1 MSDFSKRIVVIGAG
15 SIGRRYVDNLVRLGY
30 KQIYVLRQTR
40 KVITNLNQAVNI
52 VTNWEDII
60 KLKPFAAFICN
71 PTSMHIDSAIRLAKA
86 GVHILVEKP
95 LSHSLER
102 ITELKE
108 ILIFQKVYL
117 HVGYMMRHHPA
128 FIDLNSLSQDQA
140 FGKLISIQSKWGEY
154 LPDWHPWEDYRT
166 SYAAK
171 KELGGGVSLTL
182 SHEID
187 LINWLVRSRV
197 EKWFVLK
204 NYSSNLEVDVE
215 SGAEIIL
222 KFKNGITANIH
233 LNFYEKCKE
242 RFIKLV
248 YENVTVLIDFVENSM
263 TIKNVGKKINY
274 SEYDR
279 NDLFI
284 SQINFFMMKIKT
296 FKKKDVLENINE
308 SLKIIKICNG

>member
-1 MSDFSKRIVVIGAG
+1 MSDFNKIIAVIGAG
-15 SIGRRYVDNLVRLGY
+15 SIGRRYIDNLVELGY
-30 KQIYVLRQTR
+30 EDIYVLRQTS
-40 KVITNLNQAVNI
+40 KEVNNLNQSVNI
-52 VTNWEDII
+52 ITNWDELI

-71 PTSMHIDSAIRLAKA
+71 PTSLHIESAIRLAKA
-86 GVHILVEKP
+86 GVHLLVEKP
-95 LSHSLER
+95 LSNSLDGIR
-102 ITELKE
+102 ELKE
-108 ILIFQKVYL
+108 ILISQKIYF
-117 HVGYMMRHHPA
+117 HVGYMMRHHPV
-128 FIDLNSLSQDQA
+128 FNDLNSISQNQE

-187 LINWLVRSRV
+187 LVNWLVKSKV
-197 EKWFVLK
+197 KKWFILK

-242 RFIKLV
+242 RFLKLV

-263 TIKNVGKKINY
+263 IIKNSGKKVHY
-274 SEYDR
+274 FEYDR

-284 SQINFFMMKIKT
+284 SQINYFMKKTKI
-296 FKKKDVLENINE
+296 FNKKDVTDSINE
-308 SLKIIKICNG
+308 SINIINICNG

>member
-222 KFKNGITANIH
+222 KFKNGIKANIH